1 MKKTKEL
8 LLFLTLLVI
17 SPVIFFVIS
26 GFTADVIS
34 DKPSFVGVE
43 NYIRMFLHD
52 KTFGKALLNTIL
64 TPAIVSFLLVSVFA
78 VIVFLV
84 RKKITLPRW
93 VFYLGSVLIG
103 GMTALIYILCVNVVL
118 FGVPSN
124 LYATQTIVSHIV
136 GYKPSVF
143 DAINPPSVLLSFYIG
158 ILTAFVFWILELI
171 VDIVKKFIR
180 KRDM

>member
-1 MKKTKEL
+1 MRRIKEL
-8 LLFLTLLVI
+8 LLFMVILLIPIVLI
-17 SPVIFFVIS
+17 LVIS
-26 GFTADVIS
+26 GFTADLIS
-34 DKPSFVGVE
+34 DKPSFVGAE

-84 RKKITLPRW
+84 RKKIKVQRW

-103 GMTALIYILCVNVVL
+103 GMTALVYILYVNVVL

-124 LYATQTIVSHIV
+124 LYAAQTIVSHIV

-143 DAINPPSVLLSFYIG
+143 DVINPPNLLFSFYVG

-171 VDIVKKFIR
+171 VDIVKNFIR